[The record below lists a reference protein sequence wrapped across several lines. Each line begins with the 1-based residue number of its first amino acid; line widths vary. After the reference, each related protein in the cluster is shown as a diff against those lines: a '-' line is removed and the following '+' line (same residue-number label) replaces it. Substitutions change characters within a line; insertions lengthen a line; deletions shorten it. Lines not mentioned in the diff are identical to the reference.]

1 MIFAFFMT
9 INYLYRYY
17 LTGIDVYTVIFTNKS
32 ITPTVQCAYFGI
44 IFIAYFSFLS
54 FVVSFAPRRG
64 ALVNSAKKN
73 DLARPTDRPT
83 DRPHQ
88 SWEEKNAYLTEF
100 WTLKMAQKATIASPP
115 KMDHQRCIFDR
126 VLGFGNGP
134 KSHDCVATTN

>member
-54 FVVSFAPRRG
+54 FVVSFALRSG
-64 ALVNSAKKN
+64 ALVNSAKKI
-73 DLARPTDRPT
+73 DLARPTDRP
-83 DRPHQ
+83 HQ
-88 SWEEKNAYLTEF
+88 LWQAKNAYLTEF
-100 WTLKMAQKATIASPP
+100 WTLKMALKATIASAP
-115 KMDHQRCIFDR
+115 KW
-126 VLGFGNGP
+126 
-134 KSHDCVATTN
+134 ATTDAYLAEFWALEMTQKGTRPHRK